1 MKKFLR
7 ALPTWLAL
15 PIALT
20 LSVHALAQC
29 SGSSGVP
36 FNCQPGQTPVAADQ
50 VLGGAT
56 TGTYANKTVAW
67 NWSQVFNAGLDATL
81 GNVTATSLSGAA
93 ISGGSISGTPISG
106 STGAF
111 STLSATGPVTL
122 SPANQPVVIS
132 PTGSGTLVINPG
144 TLSSIDNVAIGQSTP
159 SPGTFTTF
167 AATGSVLI
175 NPATLSSID
184 NVAIGQG
191 TPMAGTFTTL
201 AATGAATLSP
211 ANQPVTLAP
220 TGTGSVLINP
230 ATAGTLDN
238 VAIGQTTPKAVAA
251 STLTVNGK
259 SVAPVGN
266 LTTTGGTNSLN
277 FNLTGAT
284 NITLP
289 TSGTMITVVPNY
301 LTGVTLS
308 NDSGTP
314 NSKLDIAAGVAAD
327 STNAQMI
334 TIGAFVKSTAGAWT
348 SGTGNN
354 GMGNGLTIA
363 DSTWYH
369 VCLAYN
375 GGTPDVWFDT
385 SAVCANVP
393 SGLSGTLF
401 RRIGSFETNSSAQIF
416 AFNQT
421 GDRFDRALPV
431 LEYQGTPGVTTA
443 ASLSLSGVPTGV
455 VVTAILSGYI
465 ADTTGENSGLYIS
478 SLAQTDTA
486 ATGALAV
493 TGIIGSAPSAEA
505 LGGFS
510 GFTVVTN
517 TSAAVRRRT
526 NSTTA
531 QLVIITNGWIDTRGK

>member
-67 NWSQVFNAGLDATL
+67 NWGQVFNAGLDATL

-144 TLSSIDNVAIGQSTP
+144 
-159 SPGTFTTF
+159 
-167 AATGSVLI
+167 
-175 NPATLSSID
+175 TLSSID

-266 LTTTGGTNSLN
+266 LTTTGGTNNLN

-334 TIGAFVKSTAGAWT
+334 TIGAFVKSTAGAWV
-348 SGTGNN
+348 SGTGND

-443 ASLSLSGVPTGV
+443 ASLSFSGVPTGV

-465 ADTTGENSGLYIS
+465 LDATGENSGLYIS

-486 ATGALAV
+486 ANGTLAI
-493 TGIIGSAPSAEA
+493 TAIIGSAPSAEA

-517 TSAAVRRRT
+517 TSAAVRRRV

-531 QLVIITNGWIDTRGK
+531 ALNIITNGWIDSRGK

>member
-1 MKKFLR
+1 MRRFLK
-7 ALPTWLAL
+7 ALPF
-15 PIALT
+15 IT
-20 LSVHALAQC
+20 LLLSLLGVSSEALATC
-29 SGSSGVP
+29 TGPAGIP
-36 FNCQPGQTPVAADQ
+36 FNCTAAVNGPSYNDL
-50 VLGGAT
+50 VLGGVTSGAQNGQT
-56 TGTYANKTVAW
+56 VRWTWGQILTGT
-67 NWSQVFNAGLDATL
+67 
-81 GNVTATSLSGAA
+81 
-93 ISGGSISGTPISG
+93 
-106 STGAF
+106 
-111 STLSATGPVTL
+111 
-122 SPANQPVVIS
+122 
-132 PTGSGTLVINPG
+132 
-144 TLSSIDNVAIGQSTP
+144 
-159 SPGTFTTF
+159 
-167 AATGSVLI
+167 
-175 NPATLSSID
+175 
-184 NVAIGQG
+184 
-191 TPMAGTFTTL
+191 
-201 AATGAATLSP
+201 
-211 ANQPVTLAP
+211 
-220 TGTGSVLINP
+220 
-230 ATAGTLDN
+230 
-238 VAIGQTTPKAVAA
+238 
-251 STLTVNGK
+251 TLTSPVIING
-259 SVAPVGN
+259 
-266 LTTTGGTNSLN
+266 TINSLN
-277 FNLTGAT
+277 APLAGLYGGTGVANSGETITIGGNILTHGNFTLTGAYPLAFTLTGAT
-284 NITLP
+284 AITLP
-289 TSGTMITVVPNY
+289 TSGTLFSNALTNTDIFVGNASNVATGVALTGDCAITNAGVLTCTKINGKTVSLANTLTTTGGTLTFTLSGNTTIAFPASGTLLTVVPNY

-334 TIGAFVKSTAGAWT
+334 TIGAFVKSTAGAWV
-348 SGTGNN
+348 SGTGND

-443 ASLSLSGVPTGV
+443 ASLSFSGVPTGV

-465 ADTTGENSGLYIS
+465 IDPTGENSGLYIS

-486 ATGALAV
+486 ASGVLAI

-505 LGGFS
+505 LAGFS

-517 TSAAVRRRT
+517 TSAAVRRRV

-531 QLVIITNGWIDTRGK
+531 SIYIITNGWIDSRGK